1 MCNGKSVYHGSS
13 KEILSYFS
21 EQGYQCELHDNPAD
35 FVLDVLID
43 VSEDENNLEKLYI
56 SYKKSSMYT
65 TTMNNINQQLHGNDV
80 EKLIS
85 EQKSVMK
92 RSLSREIYYLSTRT
106 LINVIRNPELFMSQI
121 VVAIILS
128 LLAGLVFYDM
138 KKTIDPGIPNRFG
151 GIFFIVVSQSFSA
164 VTSLEPLLNDR
175 VLFIHVNYNNK
186 NKKKSIIFLVGEC

>member
-43 VSEDENNLEKLYI
+43 VSQDENDLEKLYI
-56 SYKKSSMYT
+56 SYKKSSMYIT
-65 TTMNNINQQLHGNDV
+65 MMNNINQQLHRNDV
-80 EKLIS
+80 IS
-85 EQKSVMK
+85 EEKYVMK
-92 RSLSREIYYLSTRT
+92 RSLSREICYLSIRT

-151 GIFFIVVSQSFSA
+151 GIFFILTSQTFSA

-175 VLFIHVNYNNK
+175 VLFIRVNHNN
-186 NKKKSIIFLVGEC
+186 